1 MARKDLLL
9 FPLGHLQILAGSIN
23 IRIYI
28 FLSYEST
35 HISKSPSRSV
45 SSSLEVEVVET
56 AAAVG
61 DQVLISATK

>member
-9 FPLGHLQILAGSIN
+9 FPHGHLQILAWSIN
-23 IRIYI
+23 IQIYI

-35 HISKSPSRSV
+35 HNSKSPCRSV
-45 SSSLEVEVVET
+45 SLSLEVGAVEI

>member
-1 MARKDLLL
+1 MERKDLLV

-23 IRIYI
+23 IQIYI

-35 HISKSPSRSV
+35 LNSKSPCRSV
-45 SSSLEVEVVET
+45 SLSLEVEVVEI
-56 AAAVG
+56 AAVVG